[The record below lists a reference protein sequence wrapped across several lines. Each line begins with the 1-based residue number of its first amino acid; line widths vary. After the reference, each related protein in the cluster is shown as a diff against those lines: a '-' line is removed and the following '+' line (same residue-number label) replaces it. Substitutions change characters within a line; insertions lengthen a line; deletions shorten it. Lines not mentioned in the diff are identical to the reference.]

1 MHLGTISDSK
11 ILKKGVQIGPKIKRG
26 PSIQE
31 GYSSHHMASA
41 DRHFLNADWPK
52 LSAQP
57 GDFLIKIKSIFFN
70 FLEIRMHS
78 DSYLVSFSLFF
89 KHPNLYK

>member
-41 DRHFLNADWPK
+41 DRHFLSVVWPK
-52 LSAQP
+52 FSAQP
-57 GDFLIKIKSIFFN
+57 RDFLIEIKPTFFY
-70 FLEIRMHS
+70 FLEIMMRS
-78 DSYLVSFSLFF
+78 NSYLIPFSIPISINRGN
-89 KHPNLYK
+89 K